1 MMKLMMKTK
10 YIVLLLC
17 GAALLRLPV
26 DAQTTQDSVM
36 TEHAKLYTLDEC
48 LDEAARNNKKLR
60 NANNEIA
67 VSAEQRKEAL
77 TKFFPTVEAVGCGFV
92 TDKGLLQVNVM
103 GLGFS
108 FAKDGVVAGI
118 SALQPV
124 FAGGQII
131 NGNKLAA
138 VGEEAAKLQR
148 CLTENEIRLATEQY
162 YWQIVMLKEKL
173 VTLDTLDCQL
183 ANLVKDVQAAV
194 DAGVRNRND
203 LLQVQ
208 LRRNEFKTTRIQVEN
223 AVFSLRDLL
232 AQVMGHPLGTV
243 DIRYVRP
250 VGADNK
256 TLAAPGNPQDLF
268 RTPETAVRQTYEY
281 QLLDKQVEASK
292 LTYKMAV
299 GKNLPTVAIGAGYV
313 YGSMMDQ
320 THTNLF
326 GMVTVTVPISAW
338 WSSTHDITRKKIQA
352 QIAVNEQQDKTE
364 MLTVRI
370 RKAWNDLNDAYKQVA
385 IAQESVAASEENL
398 RLNTDYYK
406 FGTSAIGDMLDAQTL
421 YQQSL
426 DKYVE
431 AFANY
436 ELKKREYL
444 LATGR

>member
-1 MMKLMMKTK
+1 MMKTK
-10 YIVLLLC
+10 YIGLLLC
-17 GAALLRLPV
+17 AASLLHIPV
-26 DAQTTQDSVM
+26 FAQTPADSVA
-36 TEHAKLYTLDEC
+36 TEQSGLYTLDEC
-48 LDEAARNNKKLR
+48 LNEATRNNIKLR
-60 NANNEIA
+60 NAENGIA
-67 VSAEQRKEAL
+67 ISAEQRKEAL
-77 TKFFPTVEAVGCGFV
+77 TKFFPTVEAMGCGFV

-108 FAKDGVVAGI
+108 FAKDGVAAGI
-118 SALQPV
+118 SALQPI

-173 VTLDTLDCQL
+173 VTLDTLDRQL

-232 AQVMGHPLGTV
+232 AQAMGHPLGTV
-243 DIRYVRP
+243 DISYVRP

-256 TLAAPGNPQDLF
+256 TLAAPGSPQDLF
-268 RTPETAVRQTYEY
+268 RAPESAVGQTYEY

-299 GKNLPTVAIGAGYV
+299 GKKLPTVALGAGYV

-338 WSSTHDITRKKIQA
+338 WSSTHDIKRKKIQA
-352 QIAVNEQQDKTE
+352 MNAVNDKQDKTE
-364 MLTVRI
+364 MLTIRI
-370 RKAWNDLNDAYKQVA
+370 RKAWNDLNDAYKQVG
-385 IAQESVAASEENL
+385 IAAESVTASEENL

-406 FGTSAIGDMLDAQTL
+406 FGTSTIGDMLDAQTL

-444 LATGR
+444 QSTGR

>member
-26 DAQTTQDSVM
+26 DAQTSADSVV

-48 LDEAARNNKKLR
+48 LDEAARNNMKLR

-183 ANLVKDVQAAV
+183 ANMVKDVQAAV

-223 AVFSLRDLL
+223 AS
-232 AQVMGHPLGTV
+232 T
-243 DIRYVRP
+243 RYC
-250 VGADNK
+250 
-256 TLAAPGNPQDLF
+256 
-268 RTPETAVRQTYEY
+268 
-281 QLLDKQVEASK
+281 
-292 LTYKMAV
+292 
-299 GKNLPTVAIGAGYV
+299 
-313 YGSMMDQ
+313 
-320 THTNLF
+320 
-326 GMVTVTVPISAW
+326 
-338 WSSTHDITRKKIQA
+338 
-352 QIAVNEQQDKTE
+352 
-364 MLTVRI
+364 
-370 RKAWNDLNDAYKQVA
+370 
-385 IAQESVAASEENL
+385 
-398 RLNTDYYK
+398 
-406 FGTSAIGDMLDAQTL
+406 
-421 YQQSL
+421 
-426 DKYVE
+426 
-431 AFANY
+431 
-436 ELKKREYL
+436 
-444 LATGR
+444 

>member
-1 MMKLMMKTK
+1 
-10 YIVLLLC
+10 
-17 GAALLRLPV
+17 
-26 DAQTTQDSVM
+26 
-36 TEHAKLYTLDEC
+36 
-48 LDEAARNNKKLR
+48 
-60 NANNEIA
+60 
-67 VSAEQRKEAL
+67 
-77 TKFFPTVEAVGCGFV
+77 
-92 TDKGLLQVNVM
+92 
-103 GLGFS
+103 
-108 FAKDGVVAGI
+108 DGVAAGI
-118 SALQPV
+118 SALQPI

-173 VTLDTLDCQL
+173 VTLDTLDRQL

-232 AQVMGHPLGTV
+232 AQAMGHPLGTV
-243 DIRYVRP
+243 DISYVRP

-256 TLAAPGNPQDLF
+256 TLAAPGSPQDLF
-268 RTPETAVRQTYEY
+268 RAPESAVGQTYEY

-299 GKNLPTVAIGAGYV
+299 GKKLPTVALGAGYV

-338 WSSTHDITRKKIQA
+338 WSSTHDIKRKKIQA
-352 QIAVNEQQDKTE
+352 MNAVNDKQDKTE
-364 MLTVRI
+364 MLTIRI
-370 RKAWNDLNDAYKQVA
+370 RKAWNDLNDAYKQVG
-385 IAQESVAASEENL
+385 IAAESVTASEENL
-398 RLNTDYYK
+398 RLNTDCYK

-436 ELKKREYL
+436 GLKKREYL
-444 LATGR
+444 LSTGR